1 MPVEYTDHTG
11 DSLDGDEKIVIEFG
25 NLKLVLDQ
33 KEIYPEDPGQGTPAM
48 IYLDTDEGLFTS
60 TYWCWEQIGTVDDY
74 RLTDSQLRF
83 LSEKIDL
90 VYKTTDEW
98 YAIAESTT
106 RSSQR

>member
-1 MPVEYTDHTG
+1 
-11 DSLDGDEKIVIEFG
+11 
-25 NLKLVLDQ
+25 
-33 KEIYPEDPGQGTPAM
+33 
-48 IYLDTDEGLFTS
+48 
-60 TYWCWEQIGTVDDY
+60 VDDY

-83 LSEKIDL
+83 LSEKIDV